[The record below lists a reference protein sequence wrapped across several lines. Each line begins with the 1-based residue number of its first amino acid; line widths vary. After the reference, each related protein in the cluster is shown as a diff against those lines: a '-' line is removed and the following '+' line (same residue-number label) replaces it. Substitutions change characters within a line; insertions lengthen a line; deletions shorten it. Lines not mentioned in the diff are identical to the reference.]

1 MGHTLILDGD
11 LLGVKKTDTVP
22 EVLDKIRQFTNRPNA
37 LVYMSHKIIITVN
50 GESLVLKDRETG
62 RRDFR
67 TSY

>member
-11 LLGVKKTDTVP
+11 LLGVKKTDTVS
-22 EVLDKIRQFTNRPNA
+22 EVLDKIRKFTNRSSD
-37 LVYMSHKIIITVN
+37 LVYMSHKIIINVN

>member
-11 LLGVKKTDTVP
+11 LLGVKKTDTVS
-22 EVLDKIRQFTNRPNA
+22 EVLDKIRQFTNRSNS
-37 LVYMSHKIIITVN
+37 LVYMSHKIIINVN